1 MRPADERVARGQQ
14 SETVTDSDMAR
25 GDEAGSRF
33 TRHGGDLGAAR
44 AAFPSSPEPWIDLST
59 GINALS
65 YPLPRLDPALWTAL
79 PEPGA
84 ITGLE
89 AAAAR
94 AYGTAPER
102 IVAAPGTQALIQW
115 LPHLVPARRVG
126 ILGQTYGEHA
136 SRWAAAGAD
145 VATMQDLD
153 ALAGFDVA
161 VVVNPNNPDGRLA
174 AAADLAT
181 LAGRVGLLVVD
192 EAFMD
197 VMPPGGSLVP
207 VLPDRTIVLRSF
219 GKTYGLAGLRLGF
232 AVASGDL
239 AVALRCA
246 VGPWAVSG
254 PAIAIGCEALG
265 DAAWLGRTRLRLAEA
280 AGRLDRL
287 LATRGATIV
296 GGTPLF
302 RLAEVDDAR
311 RWFDGLGHAGILVRP
326 FVERPRS
333 LRFGLPHAGAQWVR
347 LEAALE
353 RLAP

>member
-1 MRPADERVARGQQ
+1 
-14 SETVTDSDMAR
+14 MAR

-33 TRHGGDLGAAR
+33 THHGGDLGAAR
-44 AAFPSSPEPWIDLST
+44 AAYPSAPEPWIDLST

-65 YPLPRLDPALWTAL
+65 YPLPPLDRALWTAL
-79 PEPGA
+79 PEPGG

-89 AAAAR
+89 AAASL
-94 AYGTAPER
+94 AYGTVPKR
-102 IVAAPGTQALIQW
+102 VVAAPGTQALIQW

-126 ILGQTYGEHA
+126 ILGRTYGEHA

-145 VATMQDLD
+145 VSIVEDLD

-161 VVVNPNNPDGRLA
+161 VVVNPNNPDGRLV

-197 VMPPGGSLVP
+197 VMPPGGSVVP

-219 GKTYGLAGLRLGF
+219 GKTFGLAGLRLGF
-232 AVASGDL
+232 AIASGEL
-239 AVALRCA
+239 AVALRHA
-246 VGPWAVSG
+246 AGPWAVSG
-254 PAIAIGCEALG
+254 PAIAIGCKALS
-265 DAAWLGRTRLRLAEA
+265 DAAWLGSTRLRLETA
-280 AGRLDRL
+280 AGRLDHL
-287 LATRGATIV
+287 LAARGATIL

-302 RLAEVDDAR
+302 RLADVDDAR
-311 RWFDGLGHAGILVRP
+311 RWFDGLARAGILVRP

-333 LRFGLPHAGAQWVR
+333 LRFGLPHAAAQWVR

-353 RLAP
+353 GLAS

>member
-1 MRPADERVARGQQ
+1 MP
-14 SETVTDSDMAR
+14 
-25 GDEAGSRF
+25 
-33 TRHGGDLGAAR
+33 
-44 AAFPSSPEPWIDLST
+44 P
-59 GINALS
+59 
-65 YPLPRLDPALWTAL
+65 LDPALWTGL

-84 ITGLE
+84 IAGLE

-94 AYGTAPER
+94 AYGCTSECV
-102 IVAAPGTQALIQW
+102 VAAPGTQAVIQW

-126 ILGQTYGEHA
+126 ILGRTYGEHA

-145 VATMQDLD
+145 VSIMQDLD
-153 ALAGFDVA
+153 ALGGFDVA

-174 AAADLAT
+174 AAADLAA

-219 GKTYGLAGLRLGF
+219 GKTFGLAGLRLGF
-232 AVASGDL
+232 AISSGEL
-239 AVALRCA
+239 AVALRHA

-265 DAAWLGRTRLRLAEA
+265 DAPWLGRTRLRLEAA
-280 AGRLDRL
+280 AGRLDHL
-287 LATRGATIV
+287 LAAHGATIV

-311 RWFDGLGHAGILVRP
+311 RWFDELGHAGILVRP
-326 FVERPRS
+326 FVERPRA
-333 LRFGLPHAGAQWVR
+333 LRLGLPLAEAQWVR
-347 LEAALE
+347 LEAAFD